1 MLEFHPLSLLFPL
14 VTGTEFEALVE
25 DIRRNGVQEPV
36 VLHDGKILDGRNRCR
51 AAEAAGCPYPTK
63 PYDGVDPLGY
73 VVSANIHR
81 RHLNETQRAVLALN
95 IERHEAEAAAQRMLA
110 GKRNPE
116 EPVPQGAAALQ
127 GRARDRAGA
136 AVGVSGRTI
145 SVVKAVAKAAPELVP
160 AMTEGT
166 LLAKQALREV
176 NARKGDERRA
186 ANAAKVAT
194 TPPLEVL
201 ASGGKFSTIVADPP
215 WSYENE
221 GLFGR
226 GKPPYIVMPDSEI
239 KALPVGRLA
248 DEECHL
254 YLWATNASLLRAF
267 YVLEAW
273 GFRYATTITWC
284 KTTKSLE
291 KPRYGMG
298 YYFRGATE
306 HMLFGVKGSMRLKRF
321 DCPTWFQAAGGPD
334 GHSSKPEEA
343 FQLDRVVLA
352 RPLSGTV
359 RASCT
364 SLVGR
369 HGVPR
374 S

>member
-1 MLEFHPLSLLFPL
+1 
-14 VTGTEFEALVE
+14 
-25 DIRRNGVQEPV
+25 
-36 VLHDGKILDGRNRCR
+36 
-51 AAEAAGCPYPTK
+51 
-63 PYDGVDPLGY
+63 
-73 VVSANIHR
+73 
-81 RHLNETQRAVLALN
+81 
-95 IERHEAEAAAQRMLA
+95 MLA

-116 EPVPQGAAALQ
+116 EPVPQGGATLQ

-145 SVVKAVAKAAPELVP
+145 SVVKAVAKAAPELVT

-166 LLAKQALREV
+166 LLAKQALREL

-186 ANAAKVAT
+186 ANAAKVAA

-215 WSYENE
+215 WSYEND

-226 GKPPYIVMPDSEI
+226 GKPPYPVMSDQEI

-254 YLWATNASLLRAF
+254 YLWATNVSLLRAF
-267 YVLEAW
+267 YVLETW
-273 GFRYATTITWC
+273 GYRYATTITWC
-284 KTTKSLE
+284 KTTKSME
-291 KPRYGMG
+291 KPRFGMG
-298 YYFRGATE
+298 YYFRSATE
-306 HMLFGVKGSMRLKRF
+306 HMLFGVKGSMRLKRL

-343 FQLDRVVLA
+343 FQLIESCSPGPYLELFARRA
-352 RPLSGTV
+352 RPGWQAWGSEELTVVSDSSGLQDTTSSSTS
-359 RASCT
+359 ASID
-364 SLVGR
+364 
-369 HGVPR
+369 
-374 S
+374 